1 MHLFQFLASQIL
13 QTIDGFINDDANW
26 LIFTTALTME
36 NFIVTE
42 GGQVFLNDLNEVM
55 LIDKELS
62 PEEDGEGKYRSAAS
76 DSLICDINCFDS
88 FYNSIFNDKNKASD
102 KTPEKCNE
110 VHKYAPHMFT
120 IVCKNVLRTNY
131 NNKGLLH
138 SLTNLKITEDNTNE
152 IDPKE
157 VDNLLKKCAE
167 DSDLSV
173 RESAALELIEILAGD
188 EGEEDDNGGEDID
201 DNEEEEDEG
210 VPDDDDD
217 SNENGEGEEA
227 FKTNDDH
234 IGDEDLG
241 VDQYEKAHD
250 TLDSKKKK
258 NKGDLGDQGNLKY
271 DLNDFDDDILPRHK
285 KQKDL
290 QFP

>member
-1 MHLFQFLASQIL
+1 MSIYFLASQIL

-26 LIFTTALTME
+26 LIFTTALSIE

-55 LIDKELS
+55 LIDKELT
-62 PEEDGEGKYRSAAS
+62 PEEDGEGKYRSATS
-76 DSLICDINCFDS
+76 DSMICDINCFDS
-88 FYNSIFNDKNKASD
+88 FYNSIFNDKSKDKD
-102 KTPEKCNE
+102 KTPEKCYDI
-110 VHKYAPHMFT
+110 HKYAPHMFT

-138 SLTNLKITEDNTNE
+138 SLSNLKISEDNTSE

-157 VDNLLKKCAE
+157 VEILLKKCAE

-188 EGEEDDNGGEDID
+188 DGEEDDNGGEDTD

-210 VPDDDDD
+210 IPDDEEENDD
-217 SNENGEGEEA
+217 EEEA
-227 FKTNDDH
+227 LKSKDEH

-250 TLDSKKKK
+250 SLDTKKKK
-258 NKGDLGDQGNLKY
+258 NKGDSGDQGNLKY
-271 DLNDFDDDILPRHK
+271 DLNDFDDDMLPRHK